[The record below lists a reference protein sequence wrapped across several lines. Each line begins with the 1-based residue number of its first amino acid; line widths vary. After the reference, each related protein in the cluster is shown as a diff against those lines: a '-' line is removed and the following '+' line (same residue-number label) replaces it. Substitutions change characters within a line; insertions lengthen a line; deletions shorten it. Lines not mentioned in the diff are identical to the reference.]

1 MFKVC
6 EIKADRLL
14 GAVACGREIP
24 EAGRGDFLLY
34 GVSDPEA
41 PENNTIIF
49 VKGSLA
55 ENYTEV
61 RNSIFITKEEME
73 LSLDRTCI
81 QLKSSSPKNLYGE
94 LLERMVSLMPE
105 AELRMSDGSY
115 ISADIQIGQDTRI
128 APFCVIGRDVVIGD
142 RCEIGAGTIIKDHVR
157 IGNDVKIKEKCLIGV
172 EDADIYRPEDGSC
185 RTLPHLAGTVIEDG
199 CLLLAG
205 AVLAAG
211 DTRTTVLGKGSM
223 IGLVGDVGHN
233 CQIGEETLISGKA
246 SVSGHCYV
254 GDHTY
259 VAPMSVT
266 TNRITV
272 GDHAYLGI
280 GAVAIKDVP
289 EGEKQF
295 GNPARKVLEMKKKQS

>member
-6 EIKADRLL
+6 EIKAGSLL
-14 GAVACGREIP
+14 GRELDP
-24 EAGRGDFLLY
+24 DFLIY
-34 GVSDPEA
+34 GVSDPET
-41 PENNTIIF
+41 PEDNTIIF
-49 VKGSLA
+49 VKGSAA
-55 ENYTEV
+55 ESCRTV
-61 RNSIFITKEEME
+61 QNSIFIAKEETE
-73 LSLDRTCI
+73 LELPDSCV
-81 QLKSSSPKNLYGE
+81 QLKSSMPKNLYAS
-94 LLERMVSLMPE
+94 LLERMAASIPVPE
-105 AELRMSDGSY
+105 MKLVNGSY
-115 ISADIQIGQDTRI
+115 ISADVKTGQDVVI
-128 APFCVIGRDVVIGD
+128 GPFCVIGRDVVIGD
-142 RCEIGAGTIIKDHVR
+142 HCEIGAGTIIKDHVR
-157 IGNDVKIKEKCLIGV
+157 IGNDVKIKEKCMIGV
-172 EDADIYRPEDGSC
+172 EDADIYRPENGAC
-185 RTLPHLAGTVIEDG
+185 RTLPHLAGTIIEDG

-233 CQIGEETLISGKA
+233 CRIGEGTLISGKA
-246 SVSGHCYV
+246 SVSGHCQV

-289 EGEKQF
+289 DGEKQF
-295 GNPARKVLEMKKKQS
+295 GNPARKVLEMKKK

>member
-6 EIKADRLL
+6 EIKAGVLL
-14 GAVACGREIP
+14 DTDH
-24 EAGRGDFLLY
+24 DFLIY

-41 PENNTIIF
+41 PEDHTVIF
-49 VKGSLA
+49 VKGALS
-55 ENYTEV
+55 ENAAQV
-61 RNSIFITKEEME
+61 KNSIFITNGETE
-73 LSLDRTCI
+73 LSLHASSI
-81 QLKSSSPKNLYGE
+81 HVKSSMPKNRYGE
-94 LLERMVSLMPE
+94 LLERMVSLMPKSE
-105 AELRMSDGSY
+105 MRVADGSY
-115 ISADIQIGQDTRI
+115 ISADVKLGTDVKI
-128 APFCVIGRDVVIGD
+128 APFCVIGSDVVIGD
-142 RCEIGAGTIIKDHVR
+142 RCEIGAGTIIRDHVH
-157 IGNDVKIKEKCLIGV
+157 IGNDVQIKEKCVIGA
-172 EDADIYRPEDGSC
+172 EDADIYRPADGAC

-233 CQIGEETLISGKA
+233 CRIGKGTLISGKA
-246 SVSGHCYV
+246 SISGHCEV

-295 GNPARKVLEMKKKQS
+295 GNPARKVLEMKKK

>member
-6 EIKADRLL
+6 KIQAGALL
-14 GAVACGREIP
+14 DTDQ
-24 EAGRGDFLLY
+24 DFLIY

-41 PENNTIIF
+41 PEDHTIIF
-49 VKGSLA
+49 VKGALA
-55 ENYTEV
+55 ENAAQV
-61 RNSIFITKEEME
+61 KNSIFITNEETK
-73 LSLDRTCI
+73 LSLDSSCVH
-81 QLKSSSPKNLYGE
+81 LKSSAPKNLYGE
-94 LLERMVSLMPE
+94 LLERLVSLMPKQE
-105 AELRMSDGSY
+105 MRLSDGSY
-115 ISADIQIGQDTRI
+115 LSADVKLGADVKI
-128 APFCVIGRDVVIGD
+128 APFCVIGSDVVIGD
-142 RCEIGAGTIIKDHVR
+142 RCEIGAGTIIRDHVR
-157 IGNDVKIKEKCLIGV
+157 IGNDVQIREKCVIGV

-233 CQIGEETLISGKA
+233 CRIGEGTLISGKA
-246 SVSGHCYV
+246 SVSGHCQV
-254 GDHTY
+254 GNHTY

-280 GAVAIKDVP
+280 GAVAIRDVP

-295 GNPARKVLEMKKKQS
+295 GNPARKVLEMKKK

>member
-6 EIKADRLL
+6 KIQAGALL
-14 GAVACGREIP
+14 GTDQ
-24 EAGRGDFLLY
+24 DFWIF

-41 PENNTIIF
+41 PEDNTIIF
-49 VKGSLA
+49 VKGALA
-55 ENYTEV
+55 ESAAQV
-61 RNSIFITKEEME
+61 KNSIFITNEEAE
-73 LSLDRTCI
+73 LSLDASCI
-81 QLKSSSPKNLYGE
+81 HIKSSAPKNRYGE
-94 LLERMVSLMPE
+94 LLERMVSLTPK
-105 AELRMSDGSY
+105 AEMRLVDGSY
-115 ISADIQIGQDTRI
+115 ISSDIQMGADVKI
-128 APFCVIGRDVVIGD
+128 APFCVIGSDVVIGD
-142 RCEIGAGTIIKDHVR
+142 RCEIGAGTVIKDHVR
-157 IGNDVKIKEKCLIGV
+157 IGNDVQIKEKCVIGV
-172 EDADIYRPEDGSC
+172 EDADIYRPESGEC

-233 CQIGEETLISGKA
+233 CHIGEGTLISGKA
-246 SVSGHCYV
+246 SVSGHCHV
-254 GDHTY
+254 GNHTY
-259 VAPMSVT
+259 VAPMAVT

-295 GNPARKVLEMKKKQS
+295 GNPARRVLEMKKK

>member
-1 MFKVC
+1 M
-6 EIKADRLL
+6 L
-14 GAVACGREIP
+14 GTDQ
-24 EAGRGDFLLY
+24 DFWIF

-41 PENNTIIF
+41 PEDNTIIF
-49 VKGSLA
+49 VKGALA
-55 ENYTEV
+55 ESAAQV
-61 RNSIFITKEEME
+61 KNSIFITNEETE
-73 LSLDRTCI
+73 LSLDASCI
-81 QLKSSSPKNLYGE
+81 HIKSSAPKNRYGE
-94 LLERMVSLMPE
+94 LLERMVSLTPK
-105 AELRMSDGSY
+105 AEMRLVDGSY
-115 ISADIQIGQDTRI
+115 ISSDIQMGADVKI
-128 APFCVIGRDVVIGD
+128 APFCVIGSDVVIGN
-142 RCEIGAGTIIKDHVR
+142 RCEIGAGTVIKDHVR
-157 IGNDVKIKEKCLIGV
+157 IGNDVQIKEKCVIGV
-172 EDADIYRPEDGSC
+172 EDADIYRPESGEC

-233 CQIGEETLISGKA
+233 CHIGEGTLISGKA
-246 SVSGHCYV
+246 SVSGHCHV
-254 GDHTY
+254 GNHTY
-259 VAPMSVT
+259 VAPMAVT

-295 GNPARKVLEMKKKQS
+295 GNPARKVLEMKKK

>member
-1 MFKVC
+1 MFKIC
-6 EIKADRLL
+6 EIKAGRLL
-14 GAVACGREIP
+14 GREFLESGRE
-24 EAGRGDFLLY
+24 DFFIY

-41 PENNTIIF
+41 PEDHSIIF

-61 RNSIFITKEEME
+61 KYSIFITREDME
-73 LSLDRTCI
+73 LSLDPSSV
-81 QLKSSSPKNLYGE
+81 QLKSSAPKNLYGE
-94 LLERMVSLMPE
+94 LLERVKAILPYTEMRIVN
-105 AELRMSDGSY
+105 GSY
-115 ISADIQIGQDTRI
+115 ISADARIGNNVTI
-128 APFCVIGRDVVIGD
+128 GPFCMIGRDVVIGND
-142 RCEIGAGTIIKDHVR
+142 CEIGTGTVIKDHVR
-157 IGNDVKIKEKCLIGV
+157 IGNDVQIREKCLIGV
-172 EDADIYRPEDGSC
+172 EDADIYRPESGAC
-185 RTLPHLAGTVIEDG
+185 RTLPHLAGTIIEDG

-233 CQIGEETLISGKA
+233 CRIGEESLISGKA
-246 SVSGHCYV
+246 SISGHCHV

-266 TNRITV
+266 TNRINV
-272 GDHAYLGI
+272 GDQAYLGI

-289 EGEKQF
+289 DGEKQF
-295 GNPARKVLEMKKKQS
+295 GNPARKVLEMKKK

>member
-1 MFKVC
+1 MFKIC
-6 EIKADRLL
+6 EIKAGQLL
-14 GAVACGREIP
+14 DSDH
-24 EAGRGDFLLY
+24 DFMIF

-41 PENNTIIF
+41 PENHTIIF
-49 VKGSLA
+49 VKGGLA
-55 ENYTEV
+55 ETYKEV
-61 RNSIFITKEEME
+61 KESIFITREDME
-73 LSLDRTCI
+73 LSLDASCV
-81 QLKSSSPKNLYGE
+81 QLKSRTPKNLYGE
-94 LLERMVSLMPE
+94 LLEKLESLLPE
-105 AELRMSDGSY
+105 TEQRLVDGSY
-115 ISADIQIGQDTRI
+115 VSSDVKLGKNVKIG
-128 APFCVIGRDVVIGD
+128 PFCVIGRDVVIGD
-142 RCEIGAGTIIKDHVR
+142 DCQIGAGTIIKDHVR
-157 IGNDVKIKEKCLIGV
+157 IGQNVRIKEKCLIGV
-172 EDADIYRPEDGSC
+172 EDADIYRPEDGAC

-233 CQIGEETLISGKA
+233 CLIGEGTLISGKA
-246 SVSGHCYV
+246 SVSGHCQV
-254 GDHTY
+254 GSSTY

-266 TNRITV
+266 TNRISV

-295 GNPARKVLEMKKKQS
+295 GNPARRVLEMKKKQE

>member
-6 EIKADRLL
+6 EINAGRLL
-14 GAVACGREIP
+14 GAEALGAEIHG
-24 EAGRGDFLLY
+24 EGKEDFLLY

-41 PENNTIIF
+41 PENNTVIF

-61 RNSIFITKEEME
+61 KNSIFITKEDME
-73 LSLDRTCI
+73 LSLDENSI
-81 QLKSSSPKNLYGE
+81 QLKSQSPKNLYGE

-105 AELRMSDGSY
+105 AEMRMADGSY
-115 ISADIQIGQDTRI
+115 ISSDARIGRDTRI
-128 APFCVIGRDVVIGD
+128 APFCVIGRDVVIGE
-142 RCEIGAGTIIKDHVR
+142 RCEIGAGTIIRDHVR
-157 IGNDVKIKEKCLIGV
+157 IGNDVQIKEKCVIGV

-185 RTLPHLAGTVIEDG
+185 RTLPHLAGTIIEDG

-233 CQIGEETLISGKA
+233 CHIGEETLISGKA
-246 SVSGHCYV
+246 SISGHCHV
-254 GDHTY
+254 GNHTY

-295 GNPARKVLEMKKKQS
+295 GNPARKVLEMKKKQ

>member
-6 EIKADRLL
+6 EIRAGELL
-14 GAVACGREIP
+14 PGNR
-24 EAGRGDFLLY
+24 DFMIY

-41 PENNTIIF
+41 PEDHTVIF
-49 VKGSLA
+49 VKGSPSENCA
-55 ENYTEV
+55 EV
-61 RNSIFITKEEME
+61 KNSIFITKEDME
-73 LSLDRTCI
+73 LPLDASCI
-81 QLKSSSPKNLYGE
+81 HLKSSMPKNLYGE

-105 AELRMSDGSY
+105 PEMRLVDGSY
-115 ISADIQIGQDTRI
+115 ISSDIKLGTDVKI

-157 IGNDVKIKEKCLIGV
+157 IGNDVKIKEKCMIGV
-172 EDADIYRPEDGSC
+172 EDADIYRPESGEC
-185 RTLPHLAGTVIEDG
+185 RTLPHLAGTVIGDG

-233 CQIGEETLISGKA
+233 CRIGEGTLIGGK
-246 SVSGHCYV
+246 SSISGHCHV

-272 GDHAYLGI
+272 GDHAYLGL

-295 GNPARKVLEMKKKQS
+295 GNPARKVPEMKKK